1 MMEMS
6 GLFYEALSNRILEKL
21 LKENRISKEYLEVY
35 GYALEKLLAGLG
47 NAILLLLTGLVFHIG
62 IETMVFMAFYMPIR
76 RYAGGIHASTR
87 LRCTIIS
94 LFSVVAFIK
103 VSSFLIIHISYWNY
117 LSVGILILVNIIVF
131 RYAPVDTANKRLSKE
146 NKIKYGKLSRIITIV
161 ESLLLVIGILFLPVL
176 KLYCMT
182 AVLAILLAGIT
193 LLPYKKI
200 MEGLYYEERK
210 QKV

>member
-1 MMEMS
+1 MS

-21 LKENRISKEYLEVY
+21 LKENRITKEYLEVY
-35 GYALEKLLAGLG
+35 GYALEKLLAGIG
-47 NAILLLLTGLVFHIG
+47 NAILLFLTGLVFHIG
-62 IETMVFMAFYMPIR
+62 IETIVFMAFYMPIR

-87 LRCTIIS
+87 LRCTILS
-94 LFSVVAFIK
+94 LVSVVVFIK
-103 VSSFLIIHISYWNY
+103 ISSFLIHISFWNY
-117 LSVGILILVNIIVF
+117 LSIGILILVNIIVF

-146 NKIKYGKLSRIITIV
+146 LKIKYGKLSRIITIV
-161 ESLLLVIGILFLPVL
+161 ESLLLVIGVLFRSDL

-182 AVLAILLAGIT
+182 AVMAILLAGIT